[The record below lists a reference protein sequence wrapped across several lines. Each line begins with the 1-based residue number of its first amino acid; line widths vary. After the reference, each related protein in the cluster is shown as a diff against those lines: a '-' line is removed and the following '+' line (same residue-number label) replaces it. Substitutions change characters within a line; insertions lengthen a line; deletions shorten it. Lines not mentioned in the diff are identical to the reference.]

1 MSYTFKTRY
10 LPRNIAGFLRMAPV
24 RNLGLGSKLVAQ
36 GRVVDRSGRP
46 TDATISVYRGATLVG
61 TVRSVAGRFSV
72 FDLAPSAYSY
82 RAAGVRGG
90 TGTGVFTSNGSVSN
104 LTVRV

>member
-10 LPRNIAGFLRMAPV
+10 LPRKIAGLFLTPA

-36 GRVVDRSGRP
+36 GRVVDNVGRP
-46 TDATISVYRGATLVG
+46 TDATISVYRGSTLVG
-61 TVRSVAGRFSV
+61 TVRSIAGRFSI

-90 TGTGVFTSNGSVSN
+90 AATGAFASNGSVSS